1 MILFF
6 QFVDVNHD
14 WRHYFGEFRII
25 GQKSL
30 VLVSELDNSDFFQH
44 DVNDLSIELNVSE
57 VKVEKVVMSFLPTLY
72 NETPEIRSKVTILF
86 TREVEAP
93 FFPE

>member
-1 MILFF
+1 
-6 QFVDVNHD
+6 
-14 WRHYFGEFRII
+14 
-25 GQKSL
+25 
-30 VLVSELDNSDFFQH
+30 
-44 DVNDLSIELNVSE
+44 LSIELNVSE

>member
-1 MILFF
+1 LILFF

-14 WRHYFGEFRII
+14 WRHYFGELWIV

-30 VLVSELDNSDFFQH
+30 ILISELDNSDFFQH
-44 DVNDLSIELNVSE
+44 DVNDLSIELNVSK

-86 TREVEAP
+86 TREVEAL